1 LVALKPPFKNWQ
13 MKKDKM
19 IIAVVFLLCLVVVVV
34 WRFWPSADQL
44 RDVVIDWYIKIFC
57 ER

>member
-1 LVALKPPFKNWQ
+1 

-19 IIAVVFLLCLVVVVV
+19 FLVLLSLGVLAV
-34 WRFWPSADQL
+34 WRFWPSADRL

>member
-1 LVALKPPFKNWQ
+1 